1 MEEKQKV
8 EKNNF
13 FKKAWYS
20 ITKFEQYPTMAM
32 EGLKRA
38 IKYLAILMAI
48 VSIFIMINSLL
59 ELKELMVDVANYIQ
73 NNIPEFS
80 YFEGELNLQSEDTI
94 VLEEFQDAGIDKV
107 VINTIVEKDEQ
118 KSQIENENLAD
129 GITLF
134 LFKDR
139 LVLKAKIE
147 EKEIVRQDYTY
158 SDFIAGYTGENIESF
173 DKVRLVQ
180 YLTSEKMTTFY
191 IRYGAAIFIYLLITN
206 IIVGLLDALEIA
218 LLGWITASIARI
230 RMKFVAIYNMAIYS
244 LTLPIVL
251 NILYISINHF
261 TGFTI
266 EYFQV
271 AYITI
276 AYIYLAASIFIL
288 KDDFIK
294 KMQEVEKIK
303 QEQLKVRE
311 EIKEEEEEQEEQE
324 EQEEKGSLE
333 DGQG

>member
-1 MEEKQKV
+1 MEAKQKV

-20 ITKFEQYPTMAM
+20 ITKFEQYPAMAM

-38 IKYLAILMAI
+38 IKYLAILIAI
-48 VSIFIMINSLL
+48 VSIFITINSLL
-59 ELKELMVDVANYIQ
+59 QLKELIVDVADYIQ

-80 YFEGELNLQSEDTI
+80 YSEGVLNLQAEDTMVI
-94 VLEEFQDAGIDKV
+94 EELQDAGIDKV
-107 VINTIVEKDEQ
+107 VINTIVEDDEQ
-118 KSQIENENLAD
+118 KGQIENDNIVN
-129 GITLF
+129 GITVF
-134 LFKDR
+134 LFKDE
-139 LVLKAKIE
+139 LVLKAKTE
-147 EKEIVRQDYTY
+147 ENEIVRQPYTY

-173 DKVRLVQ
+173 DKVSLVQ

-191 IRYGAAIFIYLLITN
+191 IRYGASIFIYLLIIN

-251 NILYISINHF
+251 NILYIIINYF
-261 TGFTI
+261 TDFTI
-266 EYFQV
+266 TYFQV

-311 EIKEEEEEQEEQE
+311 EIKEEQEK